1 MEDEKDF
8 LSPRTPP
15 PINIGD
21 LGAAGL
27 PQGMDT
33 SDNSG
38 GKGKRRHRRANKGR
52 KRKQK
57 SSLLIS
63 NDDGSQLNIPPK
75 QSKMINL
82 RPTNNPLINAPK
94 NSTQFI
100 IDDHENSNLFWNF
113 EGPLMGDGEGSN
125 EEVLARPVSVE
136 PAGTQSRE
144 RYSPDDESFW
154 TRYSERDFEN
164 VYETAHQEEI
174 FGWERERIV
183 REIASMEVRQKQLI
197 EMLAAVDPVVYLEKL
212 QQELL
217 SLQEVNRELKLVNIS
232 EKLHRQERM
241 EREGRLEDSDSDS
254 RLPDSTSQEGETRED
269 EEELEEA
276 GCASGCCL
284 KNPCDETCDRPDLAD
299 VEEES
304 EDEPG
309 TKEEEAGSKEILVEE
324 NGVERTRAEVSGSE
338 VDPKVGESVDEP
350 EGEWTVSKEDREQES
365 KVSDP
370 SAEEMAG
377 ESVSI
382 GDPKVVSTDAMASPE
397 KAFKEES
404 TVGRESAGMSQGEV
418 SDVHDAEE
426 KKPSSV
432 GQEGVITFEVSENC
446 AEASSVSDTV

>member
-1 MEDEKDF
+1 M
-8 LSPRTPP
+8 LSY
-15 PINIGD
+15 
-21 LGAAGL
+21 
-27 PQGMDT
+27 MW
-33 SDNSG
+33 
-38 GKGKRRHRRANKGR
+38 
-52 KRKQK
+52 
-57 SSLLIS
+57 
-63 NDDGSQLNIPPK
+63 
-75 QSKMINL
+75 
-82 RPTNNPLINAPK
+82 
-94 NSTQFI
+94 TQACIELDIYSI
-100 IDDHENSNLFWNF
+100 IDQGHN
-113 EGPLMGDGEGSN
+113 
-125 EEVLARPVSVE
+125 VSLT
-136 PAGTQSRE
+136 PM
-144 RYSPDDESFW
+144 PCF
-154 TRYSERDFEN
+154 
-164 VYETAHQEEI
+164 
-174 FGWERERIV
+174 
-183 REIASMEVRQKQLI
+183 
-197 EMLAAVDPVVYLEKL
+197 
-212 QQELL
+212 
-217 SLQEVNRELKLVNIS
+217 
-232 EKLHRQERM
+232 RQERM

-309 TKEEEAGSKEILVEE
+309 TKEEETGSKEILVEE